1 MGRRVGAWDFDSHMM
16 SLLRLFREIPL
27 RAKRSEHLSS
37 IVIELTILNTAT
49 GNHDHIE
56 RLCEIMPVRSE
67 QFTQTALYLVPNRG
81 SLFYLRCNGDRKAT
95 LCRFRGN
102 YE

>member
-37 IVIELTILNTAT
+37 IIIELTILNTAT

-56 RLCEIMPVRSE
+56 RFCEILADCSKE
-67 QFTQTALYLVPNRG
+67 FTQTALYLVPNRG